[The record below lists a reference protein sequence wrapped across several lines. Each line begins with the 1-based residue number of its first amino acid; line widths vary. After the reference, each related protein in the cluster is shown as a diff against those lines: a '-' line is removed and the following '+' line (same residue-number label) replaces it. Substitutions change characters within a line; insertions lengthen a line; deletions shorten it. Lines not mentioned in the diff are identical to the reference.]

1 MSTTVNVQNYVAGSL
16 IVEVAS
22 AATQKLLWEGVGN
35 QDIDAPSNDPEKAI
49 NAAVQKIMASFPPGA
64 PAK

>member
-1 MSTTVNVQNYVAGSL
+1 VAGSL
-16 IVEVAS
+16 IIEVAS

-35 QDIDAPSNDPEKAI
+35 QDIDAPSNDPEKQI
-49 NAAVQKIMASFPPGA
+49 NTVVQKVMASFPPGVV